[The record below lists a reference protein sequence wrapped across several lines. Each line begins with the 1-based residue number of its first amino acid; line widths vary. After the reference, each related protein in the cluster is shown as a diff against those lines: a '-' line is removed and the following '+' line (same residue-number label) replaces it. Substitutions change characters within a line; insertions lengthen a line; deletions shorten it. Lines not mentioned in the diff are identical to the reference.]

1 MQQLVSIIIPTYNGA
16 DKICAAVDS
25 VLNQTY
31 ENIEVIVVDDNGEGT
46 ENQRLTAK
54 AMEKYRD
61 NPKVQYLVHKVN
73 KNGSAARN
81 TGIRASKG
89 EFLGFLDDDDL
100 FLPEKTQKEVAFRRI
115 RSCIRFIHRAYERPL
130 HTHIRGGFYRKLSLP
145 VFVQR
150 GNSVLKHSYDKK
162 KGA

>member
-1 MQQLVSIIIPTYNGA
+1 MQKLVSIIIPTYNGA

-46 ENQRLTAK
+46 ENRRLTAK

-73 KNGSAARN
+73 KNGSAVLQ
-81 TGIRASKG
+81 RANFSD
-89 EFLGFLDDDDL
+89 FLMTMTFS
-100 FLPEKTQKEVAFRRI
+100 FPKRRRKKSI
-115 RSCIRFIHRAYERPL
+115 CLIRFQ
-130 HTHIRGGFYRKLSLP
+130 T
-145 VFVQR
+145 
-150 GNSVLKHSYDKK
+150 NTVLYTVHSSSI
-162 KGA
+162 